1 MQKQKARKFPD
12 CPYCGERLEKKNEI
26 LPGLIQC
33 PKCKNEHYFDQAYPQ
48 QALTKLSQADLKRVN
63 KQFVEAYDDYEMIS
77 SENPDLAD
85 AHWGMFL
92 SMYGIVYAPNDT
104 LKRYGPTV
112 QIYLNEAPTKNKY
125 YLNVLALSKDKYKN
139 QHFIEEGEIIDK
151 IWSETKPALKK
162 SLKKPKKKDADEEDA
177 NGSVETAAYKNIG
190 SKLPKDYQIDPILE
204 NKIKNAEIIYMKANK
219 FGRANKIFDEALETD
234 PYAKRALWGK
244 LLCKLQVSDFD
255 LLGLNTKLN
264 VAFPLFEE
272 VMECH
277 KKADENIYLK
287 AFEEFLLKKFR
298 SNQIFDEEL
307 YAYIL
312 NWKNRYDQHA
322 FAKTLYN
329 EIKTFLEKDGL
340 IDVNWIHIALTESLR
355 FIEKENPQEYLEK
368 YIETAINLN
377 QDKLYKDALKVVDVI
392 LSIDEGNQDAL
403 LIQLCAT
410 YRVPEL
416 TELHTALRDLKQ
428 IKVFDDLIQ
437 SGYQD
442 LDIFMELRLAALE
455 LIENGN
461 AKLALQF
468 IDLLLES
475 LPVQHVDMLNDSLL
489 EFSENLIY
497 KEKFK
502 EAEKY
507 VNHLIHNLPLLPA
520 AHWCKLKIALGANTN
535 FDVLMHSKKDLM
547 EYPDFEHAINSTS
560 HPEDYIKFYEIHD
573 SLKQATP
580 QGRAFKKMANKHYDD
595 FEELC
600 GNVDIHTFVTETVP
614 KLQKHVKR
622 ATNEDQSGV
631 SNIVVR
637 SVIVLILVGFAFVIS
652 NERALFDLYDS
663 NSGHD
668 VAWYLYQFY
677 KNTGG
682 YAILGL
688 MFITFLLTALKE
700 GNSFGKSLLKG
711 FLLGLMFTAI
721 GLAMVAGIPWA
732 LTKYLGDTL
741 FRFSD
746 ITYFGL
752 STVVVSGAL
761 FGIVIIAIVIIL
773 RGFHIK
779 LLDSTNSK
787 KAFGLSIVNMVILS
801 LIVLGA
807 LAVSLLG
814 IIK

>member
-1 MQKQKARKFPD
+1 MQKQKPRKFPD
-12 CPYCGERLEKKNEI
+12 CPCCGERLEKKNEI

-48 QALTKLSQADLKRVN
+48 QVLTKLSQADLKRVN
-63 KQFVEAYDDYEMIS
+63 KQFIEAYDDYEMVS
-77 SENPDLAD
+77 NENPDIAD
-85 AHWGMFL
+85 AYWGMFL
-92 SMYGIVYAPNDT
+92 SLYGINYVPNEV
-104 LKRYGPTV
+104 LKRYGPTL
-112 QIYLNEAPTKNKY
+112 QIYLDEAPTKNKH
-125 YLNVLALSKDKYKN
+125 YLKVLALSKDKYKKE
-139 QHFIEEGEIIDK
+139 HFIEEGKLIDK
-151 IWSETKPALKK
+151 VWSETKP
-162 SLKKPKKKDADEEDA
+162 SLKKVVKKVAKNVSSDTQ
-177 NGSVETAAYKNIG
+177 ETALYKTIG
-190 SKLPKDYQIDPILE
+190 TKLPKDYQMDKILE

-277 KKADENIYLK
+277 RREDENIYLK
-287 AFEEFLLKKFR
+287 TFEEFLFKKFKM
-298 SNQIFDEEL
+298 NQVFDEEL
-307 YAYIL
+307 YTYIL
-312 NWKNRYDQHA
+312 NWKNRYDQHV

-329 EIKTFLEKDGL
+329 EITTFLEKDNL
-340 IDVNWIHIALTESLR
+340 TDVNWIHEALTESLK
-355 FIEKENPQEYLEK
+355 FIEKENPKEYLQK
-368 YIETAINLN
+368 YIEIAHELN
-377 QDKLYKDALKVVDVI
+377 QGKLYKDALKVVDVI
-392 LSIDEGNQDAL
+392 LSLDENNQDAL

-410 YRVPEL
+410 YKVPEL

-428 IKVFDDLIQ
+428 IKVFEDLVQ

-455 LIENGN
+455 MVEHGNVKLAVQFMDLLIESIPE
-461 AKLALQF
+461 K
-468 IDLLLES
+468 E
-475 LPVQHVDMLNDSLL
+475 VDMLNDSLL
-489 EFSENLIY
+489 EFSEHLIY

-502 EAEKY
+502 DAEKY

-520 AHWCKLKIALGANTN
+520 AHWCKLKITLSANTN
-535 FDVLMHSKKDLM
+535 FDVLMYSKKDLM
-547 EYPDFEHAINSTS
+547 EYPDFEHTINSTS

-573 SLKQATP
+573 SVKQATP

-614 KLQKHVKR
+614 KLQKHIKKM
-622 ATNEDQSGV
+622 TNEDQTGV
-631 SNIVVR
+631 SNIVIR
-637 SVIVLILVGFAFVIS
+637 SVIVFILVGFAFVIS

-677 KNTGG
+677 KNLGA
-682 YAILGL
+682 YVMLGL
-688 MFITFLLTALKE
+688 MFVTFLLTSLKE
-700 GNSFGKSLLKG
+700 GNSFGKSLLRG

-761 FGIVIIAIVIIL
+761 FGIVIIATVIIL

-779 LLDSTNSK
+779 LIESTNSK
-787 KAFGLSIVNMVILS
+787 KAFSSSIINIVILS